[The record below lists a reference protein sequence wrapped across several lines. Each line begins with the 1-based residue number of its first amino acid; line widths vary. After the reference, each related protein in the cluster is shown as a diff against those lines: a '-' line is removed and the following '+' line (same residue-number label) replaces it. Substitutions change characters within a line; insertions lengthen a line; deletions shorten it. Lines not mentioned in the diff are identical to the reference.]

1 VDASPILFV
10 LNQAGL
16 DTAEDIARRFSTAR
30 IHGLAGRV
38 PTADT
43 QFNETVEHLQ
53 LLFKAGHPIVGF
65 CASGILIRALAPIL
79 SDKWTEPPVIAV
91 SEDGSSIVPLLGGH
105 HGANELA
112 RLIAKALGGHAAIT
126 TAGDTKLGIALD
138 MPPKGW
144 RLANPEDAKPVM
156 AELLSGATV
165 RIEGNADWLKDARL
179 TEAEDAAIIL
189 AGTEKPLEGSPTRL
203 VYHPLKYAVGVGCAR
218 GCDPDELI
226 DLVERHLAEANIA
239 RGAVG
244 CVATIDLKADEI
256 AVNALAEHL
265 DVPLRVF
272 SAIELQRE
280 TPRLKNPSNV
290 VYMEVGCYGVSE
302 GAALAASG
310 AFCTLTVEKQKTR
323 NATCAIARTPKF
335 IEAETVGRARGHLS
349 VIGIGPGKDDWR
361 TPEATNLLAAATD
374 VVGYSLYLDIVA
386 GHITG
391 KTHHNFPLGAEED
404 RVRFALE
411 EAGKGKNV
419 ALISSGD
426 AGIYA
431 MGTLVYELLHRN
443 EEFGGVSDAAKRV
456 TITNA
461 PGISALQACSARIGA
476 PLGHDFCAISLSD
489 LLTPWE
495 VIERRLKAAAEGDF
509 VIAFYNPVSKRRRT
523 QLAEARKILLEH
535 RSAATPVVLGVNL
548 GRPDESLRITT
559 LEALSVDDV
568 DMLTTVL
575 VGSTNTRTVLKGD
588 GTSFV
593 YTPRGYA
600 KRIDAPKAGAAAL
613 PDKTEVRP
621 AEEHPVSEKPE
632 EGGDT
637 GNSFAEPSAF
647 EEITFEEKAPSAD
660 DQLAPKIAED
670 KS

>member
-1 VDASPILFV
+1 VDASPILLV

-16 DTAEDIARRFSTAR
+16 DTAEDVARRFSTAR

-43 QFNETVEHLQ
+43 QFNETIEHIQ
-53 LLFKAGHPIVGF
+53 MLFRAGHPIVGF

-79 SDKWTEPPVIAV
+79 TDKRDEPPVVAI

-105 HGANELA
+105 RGANELA
-112 RLIAKALGGHAAIT
+112 RILAKALGGHPAIT
-126 TAGDTKLGIALD
+126 TAGDTKLGAALD
-138 MPPKGW
+138 APPKGW
-144 RLANPEDAKPVM
+144 RLANPDDAKPVM
-156 AELLSGATV
+156 AELLSGAAV
-165 RIEGNADWLKDARL
+165 RIEGPADWLADSKLIQED
-179 TEAEDAAIIL
+179 DAAISL
-189 AGTEKPLEGSPTRL
+189 VATEKPVEGSPTDL
-203 VYHPLKYAVGVGCAR
+203 VYHPLRYAVGVGCAR
-218 GCDPDELI
+218 GCNTDELI
-226 DLVERHLAEANIA
+226 ELVEAHLAEAEIA
-239 RGAVG
+239 KGAVA
-244 CVATIDLKADEI
+244 CVATIDLKADEA
-256 AVNALAEHL
+256 AVNALAAHL
-265 DVPLRVF
+265 DVPLRVY
-272 SAIELQRE
+272 SAEELQRE

-290 VYMEVGCYGVSE
+290 VFSEVGCHGVSE

-310 AFCTLTVEKQKTR
+310 AFGTLTVEKQKTE
-323 NATCAIARTPKF
+323 NATCAIARTPQF
-335 IEAETVGRARGHLS
+335 IDAEATGRSRGHLS
-349 VIGIGPGKDDWR
+349 VIGIGPGKDEWR
-361 TPEATNLLAAATD
+361 TPEATRLMSEATD
-374 VVGYSLYLDIVA
+374 VVGYSLYLDIVEK
-386 GHITG
+386 HITG

-431 MGTLVYELLHRN
+431 MGTLVYELLHRD
-443 EEFGGVSDAAKRV
+443 EEFGGVSDPAKRV
-456 TITNA
+456 SVTNA

-495 VIERRLKAAAEGDF
+495 VIEKRLHAAAEGDF

-523 QLAEARKILLEH
+523 QLATAREILLEH

-548 GRPDESLRITT
+548 GRPEETLRVTT

-575 VGSTNTRTVLKGD
+575 VGSSNSRTVMRGD
-588 GTSFV
+588 GKPFV

-600 KRIDAPKAGAAAL
+600 KRIDAPKPSDVATQDNDPVEPPQ
-613 PDKTEVRP
+613 PDNQNTE
-621 AEEHPVSEKPE
+621 
-632 EGGDT
+632 
-637 GNSFAEPSAF
+637 
-647 EEITFEEKAPSAD
+647 D
-660 DQLAPKIAED
+660 DA
-670 KS
+670 

>member
-1 VDASPILFV
+1 MDASPILLV

-16 DTAEDIARRFSTAR
+16 AAAEVIARRFSTAR

-43 QFNETVEHLQ
+43 QFNETIDHIR
-53 LLFKAGHPIVGF
+53 LLFQAGHPIVGF
-65 CASGILIRALAPIL
+65 CASGILIRALAPVL
-79 SDKWTEPPVIAV
+79 SDKTSEPPVIAV
-91 SEDGSSIVPLLGGH
+91 SEDGKSVVPLLGGH
-105 HGANELA
+105 RGANELA
-112 RLIAKALGGHAAIT
+112 KLLASALGGHAAIT
-126 TAGDTKLGIALD
+126 TAGDTKLGVALD
-138 MPPKGW
+138 APPRGW

-156 AELLSGATV
+156 AELLSGAPV
-165 RIEGNADWLKDARL
+165 RLEGRADWLK
-179 TEAEDAAIIL
+179 EAKLQLADDAAITL
-189 AGTEKPLEGSPTRL
+189 SATEHPEEAGPTRL
-203 VYHPLKYAVGVGCAR
+203 VYHPQRYAVGVGCAR
-218 GCDPDELI
+218 GCDAAELI
-226 DLVERHLAEANIA
+226 ELVETELAGANIA
-239 RGAVG
+239 KGAVA
-244 CVATIDLKADEI
+244 CIATIDLKADEA

-272 SAIELQRE
+272 SAEDLQRE
-280 TPRLKNPSNV
+280 TPRLKNPSPV
-290 VYMEVGCYGVSE
+290 VFKEVGCYGVSE

-310 AFCTLTVEKQKTR
+310 AFGTLKVEKQKTE
-323 NATCAIARTPKF
+323 NATCAIARSPKW
-335 IEAETVGRARGHLS
+335 IDTDTVGRARGHLS

-361 TPEATNLLAAATD
+361 TPEATKLLAEATD
-374 VVGYSLYLDIVA
+374 VVGYSLYLDIVDQ
-386 GHITG
+386 HITG

-431 MGTLVYELLHRN
+431 MGSLVYELLHRN
-443 EEFGGVSDAAKRV
+443 EEYGGVSDAAKRV
-456 TITNA
+456 SVTNA

-495 VIERRLKAAAEGDF
+495 VIERRLRAAAEGDF

-523 QLAEARKILLEH
+523 QLAAAKEILLEH
-535 RSAATPVVLGVNL
+535 RSAATPVILGVNL
-548 GRPDESLRITT
+548 GRPEETIRVTSLH
-559 LEALSVDDV
+559 ALSVDDV

-575 VGSTNTRTVLKGD
+575 VGSTNTRTVMRGD
-588 GTSFV
+588 GKPFV

-600 KRIDAPKAGAAAL
+600 KRIDAPKPVEAAPVA
-613 PDKTEVRP
+613 TE
-621 AEEHPVSEKPE
+621 A
-632 EGGDT
+632 
-637 GNSFAEPSAF
+637 
-647 EEITFEEKAPSAD
+647 APSSLMED
-660 DQLAPKIAED
+660 VTTDISDILETDD

>member
-1 VDASPILFV
+1 MDASPILFV

-16 DTAEDIARRFSTAR
+16 DTAQDIAGRFSTAR

-43 QFNETVEHLQ
+43 QFNETLEHLQ

-79 SDKWTEPPVIAV
+79 ADKRNEPPVIAV

-105 HGANELA
+105 RGANELA
-112 RLIAKALGGHAAIT
+112 RLLAKALGGHAAIT

-138 MPPKGW
+138 APPKGW
-144 RLANPEDAKPVM
+144 RLANPDDAKPVM
-156 AELLSGATV
+156 AELLSGASV
-165 RIEGNADWLKDARL
+165 RIEGKADWLNEARL
-179 TEAEDAAIIL
+179 PQAEDAAITL
-189 AGTEKPLEGSPTRL
+189 AVTEHPLDGSPTRL
-203 VYHPLKYAVGVGCAR
+203 VYNPLKYAIGVGCAR
-218 GCDPDELI
+218 GCGPEELI
-226 DLVERHLAEANIA
+226 GLVEQNLASANIA
-239 RGAVG
+239 KGAVA
-244 CVATIDLKADEI
+244 CVASIDLKADEA
-256 AVNALAEHL
+256 AVTALAEHL

-272 SAIELQRE
+272 SAVELQRE

-290 VYMEVGCYGVSE
+290 VFAEVGCHGVSE

-310 AFCTLTVEKQKTR
+310 AFGTLTVEKQKTD
-323 NATCAIARTPKF
+323 NATCAIARSPKF
-335 IEAETVGRARGHLS
+335 IDAENVGRARGHLS

-361 TPEATNLLAAATD
+361 TPEATTLLTQATD
-374 VVGYSLYLDIVA
+374 VVGYSLYLDLVER
-386 GHITG
+386 HISG
-391 KTHHNFPLGAEED
+391 KTLHNFPLGAEED

-411 EAGKGKNV
+411 EAGKGKTV

-431 MGTLVYELLHRN
+431 MGTLVYELLHR
-443 EEFGGVSDAAKRV
+443 EEAFGGVSDAAKRV
-456 TITNA
+456 SITNA

-495 VIERRLKAAAEGDF
+495 VIEKRLKAAAEGDF
-509 VIAFYNPVSKRRRT
+509 VIAFYNPVSRRRRT
-523 QLAEARKILLEH
+523 QLAEAREILLQH

-548 GRPDESLRITT
+548 GRPEETLRVTT

-575 VGSTNTRTVLKGD
+575 VGSSNTRRVMKGD
-588 GTSFV
+588 GKPFV

-600 KRIDAPKAGAAAL
+600 KRIDAPKAQR
-613 PDKTEVRP
+613 DV
-621 AEEHPVSEKPE
+621 KPQSTDQSDPQTPK
-632 EGGDT
+632 DT
-637 GNSFAEPSAF
+637 
-647 EEITFEEKAPSAD
+647 
-660 DQLAPKIAED
+660 Q
-670 KS
+670 